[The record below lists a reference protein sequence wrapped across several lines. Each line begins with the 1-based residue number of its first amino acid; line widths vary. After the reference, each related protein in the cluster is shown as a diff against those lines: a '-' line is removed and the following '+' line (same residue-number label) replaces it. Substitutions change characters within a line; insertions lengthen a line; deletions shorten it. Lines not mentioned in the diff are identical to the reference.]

1 MHASHELIT
10 SSEYLHVRVLL
21 GMIVGLG
28 LTHLLQNLALMI
40 ERPRHKQVYW
50 VHLVWSLSV
59 FLYLLSF
66 WWWEFR
72 LAHLQAWN
80 FNLYLFVT
88 LYALLLYLLCAIVFP
103 KDVSDYADWETY
115 FFARKSWF
123 FSLLA
128 MAYAADL
135 VDTFIK
141 GHDYFSSFGWEMPVR
156 SAAYVILSLVAIAT
170 SNRTFHATFAVVGL
184 LYQLAFIVRQFE
196 VL

>member
-1 MHASHELIT
+1 MQAAHDIVT

-28 LTHLLQNLALMI
+28 LTHLLQNFALMI
-40 ERPRHKQVYW
+40 EKPRHKKVYW

-59 FLYLLSF
+59 FVYLLSF

-72 LAHLQAWN
+72 LAHVVAWN

-88 LYALLLYLLCAIVFP
+88 LYALLLYLLCAIAFP
-103 KDVSDYADWETY
+103 KDVTGFSDWEAY
-115 FFARKSWF
+115 FFSRRAWF

-128 MAYAADL
+128 LAYLADL
-135 VDTFIK
+135 GDTFIK
-141 GHDYFSSFGWEMPVR
+141 GHEYFSSFGIEMPIR
-156 SAAYVILSLVAIAT
+156 CAAYVVLSLVAIAT
-170 SNRTFHATFAVVGL
+170 PNRTFHACFAVAGL
-184 LYQLAFIVRQFE
+184 VYQLSFIARQFE